1 MIEITKVY
9 DHGCPI
15 CEQMSQYDEK
25 IAADLNTKLTAVVL
39 EDVLDAEGDKVFYM
53 ALGQYLERY
62 AVNPDY
68 TLDLPVY
75 MVTHN
80 KKYLG
85 HTIGEQSQYDLK
97 SKLENICEKQNL

>member
-15 CEQMSQYDEK
+15 CEKMAEYDEK
-25 IAADLNTKLTAVVL
+25 IVSDLNTKMTTVVL
-39 EDVLDAEGDKVFYM
+39 EDVLDAEGDQVFYL
-53 ALGQYLERY
+53 ALSQYLERY

-75 MVTHN
+75 MVTQS

-85 HTIGEQSQYDLK
+85 HINGDHSQYELK
-97 SKLENICEKQNL
+97 SKLENIFEKQNL